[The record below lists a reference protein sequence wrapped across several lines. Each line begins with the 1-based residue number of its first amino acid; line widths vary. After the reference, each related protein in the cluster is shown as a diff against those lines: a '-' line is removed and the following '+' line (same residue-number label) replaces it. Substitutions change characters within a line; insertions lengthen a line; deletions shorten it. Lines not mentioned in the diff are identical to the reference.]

1 MKEKRVQ
8 FNKLSQINSNNG
20 IRLSK
25 YSASPGCH
33 CPMHTALATI
43 GRIKGVSSLVVGMP
57 ECGFYSRYVMD
68 SPKGEQG
75 ELHYT
80 YILDSNEV
88 VFGCRDGLKDALV
101 QMVEDG
107 AKAIVVVMT
116 CIPALIGEDI
126 KEVTQ
131 EISSECEAKVVCIDM
146 AHFKRNG
153 YEAGYYEVFASLNG
167 LIKHQAFTTEQ
178 MVGVLGSL
186 SGEEGKELKRILIDN
201 NYECRIFDLGY
212 HIEELAQ
219 IKKAKLTIVTSLY
232 YLPFAKE
239 LYKKY
244 QIPYINLAISYSP
257 DLIWLQYQELF
268 DILNIKIEMEAFPA
282 YKKLMEF
289 HALESNSFKGV
300 DFTITAI
307 LPDTLAVTA
316 YLCSFSMRPTLIHI
330 EEYNEYMKS
339 WRDEILAAGF
349 DPEVTYVV
357 NREDIGERINRN
369 DDSVKTLSLGSAG
382 KAEQIRT
389 LEDRSLQSLQR
400 LFGFERSF
408 ELVKLLKIGLEG

>member
-1 MKEKRVQ
+1 MKEKGVQ

-43 GRIKGVSSLVVGMP
+43 GRIKGISSLVVGMP

-101 QMVEDG
+101 QMVEEG

-131 EISSECEAKVVCIDM
+131 EISLECDAKAVCIDM

-153 YEAGYYEVFASLNG
+153 YEAGYYEVLGSING
-167 LIKHQAFTTEQ
+167 LIEPQAVATEQ
-178 MVGVLGSL
+178 MVGILGPL
-186 SGEEGKELKRILIDN
+186 SGEEGEELKRILLDH

-212 HIEELAQ
+212 HIDELAQ

-244 QIPYINLAISYSP
+244 QIPYINLTISYSP
-257 DLIWLQYQELF
+257 DLIWIQYQELF
-268 DILNIKIEMEAFPA
+268 DKLQIKPEFEAFPA
-282 YKKLMEF
+282 YEKLMEL
-289 HALESNSFKGV
+289 HTMESSCFNGV

-307 LPDTLAVTA
+307 LPDTLAVAA
-316 YLCSFSMRPTLIHI
+316 YLCSFSMRPTLLHI

-339 WRDEILAAGF
+339 WRDEILTSGC

-357 NREDIGERINRN
+357 NKDDISEILNN
-369 DDSVKTLSLGSAG
+369 KSSVKTLSLGSAG
-382 KAEQIRT
+382 KALQFRT
-389 LEDRSLQSLQR
+389 IEDRGLQSLQR
-400 LFGFERSF
+400 LLGFERSY
-408 ELVKLLKIGLEG
+408 KLMKLIRKGLEG

>member
-1 MKEKRVQ
+1 MREKGVQ
-8 FNKLSQINSNNG
+8 FNRLSLISSNNG
-20 IRLSK
+20 IRLSR

-101 QMVEDG
+101 QMVEEG

-131 EISSECEAKVVCIDM
+131 EISSECEAKAVCIDM

-153 YEAGYYEVFASLNG
+153 YE
-167 LIKHQAFTTEQ
+167 
-178 MVGVLGSL
+178 LGSL
-186 SGEEGKELKRILIDN
+186 SGEEGKELKRILLEH

-212 HIEELAQ
+212 HIDELTL
-219 IKKAKLTIVTSLY
+219 IKKAKLTIVTSIY
-232 YLPFAKE
+232 YLPLAKE

-244 QIPYINLAISYSP
+244 QISTISGAI
-257 DLIWLQYQELF
+257 
-268 DILNIKIEMEAFPA
+268 
-282 YKKLMEF
+282 
-289 HALESNSFKGV
+289 
-300 DFTITAI
+300 
-307 LPDTLAVTA
+307 
-316 YLCSFSMRPTLIHI
+316 
-330 EEYNEYMKS
+330 
-339 WRDEILAAGF
+339 
-349 DPEVTYVV
+349 
-357 NREDIGERINRN
+357 
-369 DDSVKTLSLGSAG
+369 
-382 KAEQIRT
+382 
-389 LEDRSLQSLQR
+389 
-400 LFGFERSF
+400 
-408 ELVKLLKIGLEG
+408 

>member
-1 MKEKRVQ
+1 MREKGVQ
-8 FNKLSQINSNNG
+8 FNRLSLISSNNG
-20 IRLSK
+20 IRLSR

-68 SPKGEQG
+68 TTKGEQG

-101 QMVEDG
+101 QMVEEG

-131 EISSECEAKVVCIDM
+131 EISSECEAKAVCIDM

-153 YEAGYYEVFASLNG
+153 YEAGYYEVLGSLNG
-167 LIKHQAFTTEQ
+167 LIECQTVATEQ
-178 MVGVLGSL
+178 MVGVLGPL
-186 SGEEGKELKRILIDN
+186 LGEEGKELKRILLDH
-201 NYECRIFDLGY
+201 NYECRIFELGY
-212 HIEELAQ
+212 HIDELTQ
-219 IKKAKLTIVTSLY
+219 IKNAKLTIVTSLY

-244 QIPYINLAISYSP
+244 QIPYINLTISYSP
-257 DLIWLQYQELF
+257 DLIWIQYQELF
-268 DILNIKIEMEAFPA
+268 DKLHIKPDLEAFPA
-282 YKKLMEF
+282 YERLIEF
-289 HALESNSFKGV
+289 HTQESSCFNGV

-307 LPDTLAVTA
+307 LPDTLAVAA
-316 YLCSFSMRPTLIHI
+316 YLCSFSMRPTLLHI

-339 WRDEILAAGF
+339 WRDEILTAGC

-357 NREDIGERINRN
+357 NREDIGEILNN
-369 DDSVKTLSLGSAG
+369 NEGSDKTLSLGSVG
-382 KAEQIRT
+382 KALQIRT
-389 LEDRSLQSLQR
+389 IEDRGLQALQR
-400 LFGFERSF
+400 LFGFERSY
-408 ELVKLLKIGLEG
+408 ELVNLLKKGLEG

>member
-88 VFGCRDGLKDALV
+88 VFGCREGLKDALV

-131 EISSECEAKVVCIDM
+131 EISSECEAKAVCIDM

-153 YEAGYYEVFASLNG
+153 YEAGYYEVLGSLNG
-167 LIKHQAFTTEQ
+167 LIEHQAFAAEQ

-186 SGEEGKELKRILIDN
+186 LGEEGKELNRILLEH
-201 NYECRIFDLGY
+201 NYECKVFDLGY
-212 HIEELAQ
+212 HIDELAQ

-239 LYKKY
+239 LNKKY
-244 QIPYINLAISYSP
+244 QIPYINLASSYSP
-257 DLIWLQYQELF
+257 DVIWIQYQELF
-268 DILNIKIEMEAFPA
+268 DKLNIKTELEAFPA
-282 YKKLMEF
+282 YEKLMEF
-289 HALESNSFKGV
+289 HAMESNNFHGV

-307 LPDTLAVTA
+307 LPDTLAVAA
-316 YLCSFSMRPTLIHI
+316 YLCSFSMRPTLLHM

-339 WRDEILAAGF
+339 WRDEILTSGC

-357 NREDIGERINRN
+357 NSEDIGKRLSSDE
-369 DDSVKTLSLGSAG
+369 SSAKTLSLGSAG
-382 KAEQIRT
+382 KALQIRT
-389 LEDRSLQSLQR
+389 IEDRGLQSLQR
-400 LFGFERSF
+400 LFGFERSY
-408 ELVKLLKIGLEG
+408 ELVKQLKIGLEG